1 MEKFFIPGDTSKFV
15 NWLLH
20 KANEMV
26 WTIVVEYSSN
36 DAYAFLKKIATEV
49 PLPIT
54 SRHEYNS
61 DCKLSAFVNP
71 IVDNFTVDQ
80 IMIMT
85 HVLSIHSSKEM
96 LFLIADDFHE
106 ECFSSSVDFYNNYRQ
121 IICDMNLADVYH
133 RD

>member
-1 MEKFFIPGDTSKFV
+1 MEKFFKPGDTSKFL

-20 KANEMV
+20 KSNEMV
-26 WTIVVEYSSN
+26 WTIVVEYSNN
-36 DAYAFLKKIATEV
+36 DTYAFLKKIATEV

-61 DCKLSAFVNP
+61 DCKLSAIINP
-71 IVDNFTVDQ
+71 VVDNFTVDQ
-80 IMIMT
+80 IMNIT

-106 ECFSSSVDFYNNYRQ
+106 DCFSSSIDFYNNYGQ
-121 IICDMNLADVYH
+121 TICDINLADVYH
-133 RD
+133 QE